1 MLIHA
6 DNYCLCDFKAFLQAH
21 EQRDAK
27 CLMTLMSFSTNTPE
41 SCGIIEVDE
50 NNIVTGFYEKVA
62 RPPGNLAN
70 GAVYII
76 SNKVIELMTEKKYDD
91 FSIQVI
97 PNLLGKILNYEN
109 RDIHIDIG
117 TPATYNQ
124 AQNIKTHL

>member
-1 MLIHA
+1 
-6 DNYCLCDFKAFLQAH
+6 
-21 EQRDAK
+21 
-27 CLMTLMSFSTNTPE
+27 
-41 SCGIIEVDE
+41 
-50 NNIVTGFYEKVA
+50 
-62 RPPGNLAN
+62 
-70 GAVYII
+70 VYII